1 MRGENAITQLP
12 TILNGS
18 DIKSNFPDPFEL
30 MGDEWDRQIEA
41 RSNGKQVRV
50 IGKYTQIDARQRKEP
65 PPVYQG
71 IVAITLADR
80 AVVFLHPMWHPD
92 ARRPAEEITRF
103 DNKQVVVVGKM
114 VPLAP
119 NSPRGEAMLYGPCM
133 LTIDSIELQP

>member
-1 MRGENAITQLP
+1 
-12 TILNGS
+12 
-18 DIKSNFPDPFEL
+18 
-30 MGDEWDRQIEA
+30 
-41 RSNGKQVRV
+41 
-50 IGKYTQIDARQRKEP
+50 
-65 PPVYQG
+65 
-71 IVAITLADR
+71 
-80 AVVFLHPMWHPD
+80 MWHPD